1 MVVVRRLAMVAV
13 LFATGALSANAQ
25 TVSSTTGA
33 INGTV
38 TDSTKAVLPGVSV
51 TLSGPSV
58 MGTPSTVTDAN
69 GAFRFPSLAPGDYQL
84 AFELSGFG
92 AVTRTGISV
101 SLGFTATVNIE
112 MTPGAIAETVTVSGA
127 SPVVDLQAT
136 NVTTHFDAE
145 KLASLPGARDYWA
158 VLAQAPAVS
167 IGRMDVGGSGALT
180 QQPYTAYGLTSAGGV
195 NRGMVEGI
203 MVNEGAG
210 GGGSDMYY
218 TDYGSYAEIAVN
230 AVGNTAEMPAPGVLS
245 QLIAK
250 SGGNTYHGTF
260 YADYE
265 NDAMEA
271 HNIDERQIA
280 AGVTGSSVVAAV
292 DTNRLT
298 EFRDLNVDV
307 GGFVQ
312 KDKLWWYGAYRRT
325 NTGQRYPTL
334 VDDVQDTWVPVG
346 TAKVTY
352 NLTSAQKVMGF
363 YQHANKNQP
372 DYLGAI
378 QIGGG
383 RATPAIM
390 HADTVWYSRFP
401 TDVWKVEYNAVLSNS
416 VLFEVRAG
424 AYKSLWNRVGK
435 SAAPRIED
443 VGNNFVSGGVYG
455 IDFDRHRPQVN
466 GSVSYAK
473 NGWGGS
479 HNLKFG
485 GEIMRDTVKNPFTGF
500 ASATNALSLF
510 NNGAPTQVYIYQ
522 SPSNSQSGVLSEAL
536 YANDTWHAGKRLTF
550 NLGLRWDRQQAF
562 LPAQQGPNGLTFNEV
577 GNVISWSNNW
587 GPRTGVS
594 YDLSGDGRTL
604 VKASYGR
611 FWLYPGADF
620 ASSINPN
627 ASTWFRQLRWTT
639 DLNGNGVWDP
649 GEEGALLGV
658 NGGSASTALD
668 PNLQNTYTHQT
679 TTYVEREVAANF
691 GVRTGLVWNGRRQVR
706 ANVNANRP
714 FDAYNVAVPVRDPGP
729 DGRAGT
735 ADDGDTF
742 TAYNLAAANLAL
754 SPVNITR
761 NIDEATSDYY
771 TWEITATRR
780 ETGRWSLLASFAE
793 TWSRETNLGSGASYT
808 PNALINTT
816 DGLNVYK
823 TWQGKINA
831 TVRLPGELRLTPV
844 YRHQSGT
851 PFGRTFVTALNYG
864 NATVLAEPF
873 NAERTPNLN
882 IFDIRSEKV
891 IRVGSTRITGFF
903 DVYNIFNSNA
913 EQDLTKSS
921 GSAFLRP
928 VAITPPRVARI
939 GGKFQW

>member
-1 MVVVRRLAMVAV
+1 MTVVRRSIIAVAV
-13 LFATGALSANAQ
+13 LLALTATAHAQ

-38 TDSTKAVLPGVSV
+38 TDSTKSVLPGVTV

-84 AFELSGFG
+84 VFDLSGFG
-92 AVTRTGISV
+92 PVTRSGIHV

-112 MTPGAIAETVTVSGA
+112 MTPGAISETVTVSGA
-127 SPVVDLQAT
+127 SPVVDLQST
-136 NVTTHFDAE
+136 NVTTHFDAD

-180 QQPYTAYGLTSAGGV
+180 QQPYTAYGLSSAGGV

-218 TDYGSYAEIAVN
+218 TDYASYAEIAVN

-250 SGGNTYHGTF
+250 SGGNTYHGTL

-265 NDAMEA
+265 NDSMEA
-271 HNIDERQIA
+271 HNIDASQIA
-280 AGVTGSSVVAAV
+280 AGVRGSDVVAAV
-292 DTNRLT
+292 DTNRLK
-298 EFRDLNVDV
+298 EFRDFNVDA
-307 GGFVQ
+307 GGFVK

-334 VDDVQDTWVPVG
+334 VDDVQDTWVPVATG
-346 TAKVTY
+346 KVTY
-352 NLTSAQKVMGF
+352 NVTGVQKFIGF

-390 HADTVWYSRFP
+390 HADTVWHSRFP
-401 TDVWKVEYNAVLSNS
+401 TDVWKVEYNS
-416 VLFEVRAG
+416 VLRNALLLEVRVG
-424 AYKSLWNRVGK
+424 AYKSLWGRVGK
-435 SAAPRIED
+435 SSAARVED

-455 IDFDRHRPQVN
+455 IDYDRHRPQVN
-466 GSVSYAK
+466 GAVSYTRS
-473 NGWGGS
+473 GWAGS
-479 HNLKFG
+479 HTFKFG

-500 ASATNALSLF
+500 TSATNALSLF
-510 NNGAPTQVYIYQ
+510 NNGSPTQVFVYL
-522 SPSNSQSGVLSEAL
+522 SPSNSQSGVTSDAL
-536 YANDTWHAGKRLTF
+536 YANDTWQVNRRVTL

-562 LPAQQGPNGLTFNEV
+562 LPAQEGPGGLTFAKV
-577 GNVISWSNNW
+577 DNVISWSNNW
-587 GPRTGVS
+587 GPRLGAS
-594 YDLSGDGRTL
+594 YDVTGDGKTL
-604 VKASYGR
+604 VKASYGQ

-627 ASTWFRQLRWTT
+627 ASTWYRQYRWTT
-639 DLNGNGVWDP
+639 DLNLNGVWDP

-658 NGGSASTALD
+658 NGGSVSTALD
-668 PNLQNTYTHQT
+668 PDLQNTYTRQT
-679 TTYVEREVAANF
+679 TTYLEREVAANF
-691 GVRTGLVWNGRRQVR
+691 GVRTGFVWNGRRQVR
-706 ANVNANRP
+706 GAVNANRP
-714 FDAYNVAVPVRDPGP
+714 FDAYNVPVPIRDPGP

-735 ADDGDTF
+735 ADDGTAF
-742 TAYNLAAANLAL
+742 TAYNLAASNLSL
-754 SPVNITR
+754 PPVNITR
-761 NIDEATSDYY
+761 NLNEETSDYY

-793 TWSRETNLGSGASYT
+793 TWSRETNLGGGASYT
-808 PNALINTT
+808 PNALINTE
-816 DGLNVYK
+816 DGRNNFR

-831 TVRLPGELRLTPV
+831 TIRLPGELRVTPV
-844 YRHQSGT
+844 YRHQSGI
-851 PFGRTFVTALNYG
+851 PFGRTFVAQLNYG
-864 NATVLAEPF
+864 NATILAEPYG
-873 NAERTPNLN
+873 AERTPNLN
-882 IFDIRSEKV
+882 LVDLRSEKV
-891 IRVGSTRITGFF
+891 FVIKTARVTGFF

-928 VAITPPRVARI
+928 VAITPPRIARI
-939 GGKFQW
+939 GAKLQW

>member
-1 MVVVRRLAMVAV
+1 MTVVRRLAIVA
-13 LFATGALSANAQ
+13 ALISRAVASADAQ

-38 TDSTKAVLPGVSV
+38 TDSTKAVLPGVSI
-51 TLSGPSV
+51 TLSGSSV
-58 MGTPSTVTDAN
+58 MGTPTTVTDAN

-84 AFELSGFG
+84 VFELSGFG
-92 AVTRTGISV
+92 AVTRSSIHV

-112 MTPGAIAETVTVSGA
+112 MTPGAVAETVTVSGA
-127 SPVVDLQAT
+127 SPVVDLRAT

-250 SGGNTYHGTF
+250 SGGNTYHGTA

-265 NDAMEA
+265 NDSMEA
-271 HNIDERQIA
+271 HNIDAGQIA
-280 AGVTGSSVVAAV
+280 AGVTGSRVVAAV

-298 EFRDLNVDV
+298 EFRDLNVDA
-307 GGFVQ
+307 GGFVK

-346 TAKVTY
+346 TGK
-352 NLTSAQKVMGF
+352 G

-378 QIGGG
+378 QIAGG

-390 HADTVWYSRFP
+390 HADTVWHSRFP
-401 TDVWKVEYNAVLSNS
+401 TNVWKVEYNSVLSN
-416 VLFEVRAG
+416 VLLLELRAG
-424 AYKSLWNRVGK
+424 AYKSLWARVGK
-435 SAAPRIED
+435 SSAPRIED

-466 GSVSYAK
+466 GALSYTK
-473 NGWGGS
+473 NGWAGS
-479 HNLKFG
+479 HNFKSG

-500 ASATNALSLF
+500 TSPGNALSLF
-510 NNGAPTQVYIYQ
+510 NNGAPTQVYVYL
-522 SPSNSQSGVLSEAL
+522 SPSKSESGVWSDAL
-536 YANDTWHAGKRLTF
+536 FANDTWQVSKRLTL

-562 LPAQQGPNGLTFNEV
+562 LPVQGGPGGQTFSEV
-577 GNVISWSNNW
+577 GNVITWSDNW
-587 GPRTGVS
+587 GPRLGAS
-594 YDLSGDGRTL
+594 YDLTGDGRTL
-604 VKASYGR
+604 VKAGYGR

-627 ASTWFRQLRWTT
+627 ASTWYRQYRWTT
-639 DLNGNGVWDP
+639 DVNRNGVWDP
-649 GEEGALLGV
+649 GEEGGLLGV
-658 NGGSASTALD
+658 NGGTVSTALD
-668 PNLQNTYTHQT
+668 PDLQNTYTHQT
-679 TTYVEREVAANF
+679 TAYFEREVAANF
-691 GVRTGLVWNGRRQVR
+691 GVRTGFVWNGRRRVR
-706 ANVNANRP
+706 ATVNANRP
-714 FDAYNVAVPVRDPGP
+714 FDAYNLPVTIPDPGP
-729 DGRAGT
+729 DGRTGT
-735 ADDGDTF
+735 ADDGGTF
-742 TAYNLAAANLAL
+742 TAYNLAAANASLP
-754 SPVNITR
+754 PVNITR
-761 NIDEATSDYY
+761 NIDEAKSDYY

-780 ETGRWSLLASFAE
+780 ETGRWSLLASVAE
-793 TWSRETNLGSGASYT
+793 TWSDETNLGGGASYT
-808 PNALINTT
+808 PNALINTEN
-816 DGLNVYK
+816 GLNIFK

-831 TVRLPGELRLTPV
+831 TVRLPGEFRVTPV

-864 NATVLAEPF
+864 NATILAEPF

-882 IFDIRSEKV
+882 IVDIRSEK
-891 IRVGSTRITGFF
+891 IFRFGNTRVTGFF

-913 EQDLTKSS
+913 EQDVTKSS

-928 VAITPPRVARI
+928 VAITPPRIARI
-939 GGKFQW
+939 GGRFEW

>member
-1 MVVVRRLAMVAV
+1 MGVVRRLVMVAA
-13 LFATGALSANAQ
+13 LFAIAIVSANAQ

-136 NVTTHFDAE
+136 NVTTHFDAD

-230 AVGNTAEMPAPGVLS
+230 AVGNSAEMPAPGVLS

-250 SGGNTYHGTF
+250 SGGNTYHGTL

-271 HNIDERQIA
+271 HNIDARQIA
-280 AGVTGSSVVAAV
+280 AGVTGSNVVAAV

-298 EFRDLNVDV
+298 EFRDFNVDV
-307 GGFVQ
+307 GGFVR

-378 QIGGG
+378 QIAGG

-416 VLFEVRAG
+416 VLLEVRAG
-424 AYKSLWNRVGK
+424 AYKSL
-435 SAAPRIED
+435 
-443 VGNNFVSGGVYG
+443 
-455 IDFDRHRPQVN
+455 
-466 GSVSYAK
+466 
-473 NGWGGS
+473 
-479 HNLKFG
+479 
-485 GEIMRDTVKNPFTGF
+485 
-500 ASATNALSLF
+500 
-510 NNGAPTQVYIYQ
+510 
-522 SPSNSQSGVLSEAL
+522 
-536 YANDTWHAGKRLTF
+536 
-550 NLGLRWDRQQAF
+550 
-562 LPAQQGPNGLTFNEV
+562 
-577 GNVISWSNNW
+577 
-587 GPRTGVS
+587 
-594 YDLSGDGRTL
+594 
-604 VKASYGR
+604 
-611 FWLYPGADF
+611 
-620 ASSINPN
+620 
-627 ASTWFRQLRWTT
+627 
-639 DLNGNGVWDP
+639 
-649 GEEGALLGV
+649 
-658 NGGSASTALD
+658 
-668 PNLQNTYTHQT
+668 
-679 TTYVEREVAANF
+679 
-691 GVRTGLVWNGRRQVR
+691 
-706 ANVNANRP
+706 
-714 FDAYNVAVPVRDPGP
+714 
-729 DGRAGT
+729 
-735 ADDGDTF
+735 
-742 TAYNLAAANLAL
+742 
-754 SPVNITR
+754 
-761 NIDEATSDYY
+761 
-771 TWEITATRR
+771 
-780 ETGRWSLLASFAE
+780 
-793 TWSRETNLGSGASYT
+793 
-808 PNALINTT
+808 
-816 DGLNVYK
+816 
-823 TWQGKINA
+823 
-831 TVRLPGELRLTPV
+831 
-844 YRHQSGT
+844 
-851 PFGRTFVTALNYG
+851 
-864 NATVLAEPF
+864 
-873 NAERTPNLN
+873 
-882 IFDIRSEKV
+882 
-891 IRVGSTRITGFF
+891 
-903 DVYNIFNSNA
+903 
-913 EQDLTKSS
+913 
-921 GSAFLRP
+921 
-928 VAITPPRVARI
+928 
-939 GGKFQW
+939 